1 MTEGTQEM
9 QHPLVYASWE
19 SRGYWEGAARGE
31 LVLQRCTACGS
42 VIHKPRAICPTC
54 LSSDIEHFVA
64 SGLGQIYT
72 FTVTQQNN
80 ALPFRDA
87 GPYVLAYVQ
96 LEEGPRLL
104 THIVGCATADVHI
117 GMAVKVDFQ
126 VQARD
131 DGEQFA
137 VARFR
142 PIATA

>member
-1 MTEGTQEM
+1 MIDS
-9 QHPLVYASWE
+9 VVSWRT
-19 SRGYWEGAARGE
+19 SSISSSFHHS
-31 LVLQRCTACGS
+31 VGS
-42 VIHKPRAICPTC
+42 PGVN
-54 LSSDIEHFVA
+54 SDISLTQSSSSGRCSLAA
-64 SGLGQIYT
+64 SA

-137 VARFR
+137 VARFQ